1 MDVGVSDY
9 KAHRRD
15 LRKIEQARKVH
26 ESILA
31 SGNALYPDRTRNA
44 IELCEAMEAGYRRKL
59 GIAPA
64 QSRRRAEGRESL

>member
-1 MDVGVSDY
+1 MDVGVSDF

-31 SGNALYPDRTRNA
+31 SGHALYPDRTRNA
-44 IELCEAMEAGYRRKL
+44 IELCEAMEAG
-59 GIAPA
+59 
-64 QSRRRAEGRESL
+64 